1 MNAFANQTPQRPVE
15 SLMRRFSRA
24 LSHAPL
30 LLSAMLAAC
39 DRGPMTPDPAVNAP
53 VVQASVNS
61 GSAAVMAIVGGRIFR
76 DKNLSLRRNQSCA
89 TCHDANWGFTA
100 PSPAINRAG
109 AVMPGSVNTRFG
121 NRKPPSAAYAT
132 PSPVLFF
139 NEEDGTYVGGNFW
152 DGRATGAR
160 LGSPAAEQAQGPFV
174 NPVEQALPDRACVVY
189 RIARSDYAIA
199 YLTAFGRNIL
209 NIRFPSNTDRLC
221 ERENVTVTL
230 SAEDRARVDQEYD
243 RIALAIAAFE
253 NSPEVNRF
261 SSKHDAFVAGRAQLT
276 PKEMQGFALYVG
288 KAGCAGCHPNAGER
302 ALFTD
307 YTYDNIGVPA
317 NPANPAGQI
326 DPAFKDFGIGGFRHE
341 PGEYGKQKVP
351 TLRNLD
357 KRGTPGGAKSYMHN
371 GVFKSLEQVVHF
383 YNTRD
388 VLPNCAAVADPKFG
402 VNCWPSPEVT
412 ENVNVD
418 ELGNLGLT
426 PEEESAVV
434 AYLKTLSDGYGMQ
447 VVAPGPVL
455 AQH

>member
-1 MNAFANQTPQRPVE
+1 
-15 SLMRRFSRA
+15 MRIPSRTA
-24 LSHAPL
+24 TRLPL
-30 LLSAMLAAC
+30 FLCAILAAC
-39 DRGPMTPDPAVNAP
+39 DRGPTTPDAGVQTPAI
-53 VVQASVNS
+53 QASANS
-61 GSAAVMAIVGGRIFR
+61 ASAAVMAQVGGRIFR
-76 DKNLSLRRNQSCA
+76 DKNLSLLRNQSCA
-89 TCHDANWGFTA
+89 TCHDVNWGFSA
-100 PSPAINRAG
+100 PSPAVNRAG
-109 AVMPGSVNTRFG
+109 AVMPGSVSSRFG

-132 PSPVLFF
+132 PSPVLYFDDV
-139 NEEDGTYVGGNFW
+139 DGTYVGGNFW
-152 DGRATGAR
+152 DGRATGER
-160 LGSPAAEQAQGPFV
+160 LGSPSAEQSQGPFV

-189 RIARSDYAIA
+189 RIARGSYASE
-199 YLTAFGRNIL
+199 YVRAFGRSIQS
-209 NIRFPSNTDRLC
+209 IQFPDGTNRLC
-221 ERENVTVTL
+221 ERENVTVAL
-230 SAEDRARVDQEYD
+230 SAEGRAQVDREYD

-253 NSPEVNRF
+253 NSSEVNRF
-261 SSKHDAFVAGRAQLT
+261 SSKHDAYLARRAMLS
-276 PKEMQGFALYVG
+276 PKELQGFALYVG

-317 NPANPAGQI
+317 NPANPAGQL
-326 DPAFKDFGIGGFRHE
+326 DPSFRDLGIGGFRHE

-357 KRGTPGGAKSYMHN
+357 KRGIAGGAKSYMHN

-388 VLPNCAAVADPKFG
+388 VLPNCAAVTEPKFG

-434 AYLKTLSDGYGMQ
+434 AYLKTLSDGYGAP
-447 VVAPGPVL
+447 VSVAGPLL